1 MSQAALHHF
10 IDTVADLLGNRRY
23 GMFTGA
29 KKTEI
34 NVVRDI
40 LCDGVQTSETWQKDV
55 GLRTKAVRVF
65 MPSDPSQDDG
75 VVMLSMGWESTWA
88 VMHALGLLSE

>member
-1 MSQAALHHF
+1 
-10 IDTVADLLGNRRY
+10 
-23 GMFTGA
+23 MFTGA

-40 LCDGVQTSETWQKDV
+40 LCDGVQTSETWQNDV
-55 GLRTKAVRVF
+55 GLRTKAIRVF

-75 VVMLSMGWESTWA
+75 VVMLSLGWESTWQ